1 MVEKMVGST
10 FSANNMDEVIDDN
23 NIPFM
28 NMVMDVIRMNRDYFC
43 QCLIIDEEP
52 KEEMT
57 RFFDLLKDSD
67 KPL

>member
-1 MVEKMVGST
+1 
-10 FSANNMDEVIDDN
+10 MDEVIDDN

-52 KEEMT
+52 NEEMT